1 MLLQSGKPYA
11 HSYTRQ
17 VLVHSVSYKL
27 TLVDTP
33 GLGDNSTDNDVL
45 TDDDVCE
52 RIRWAIEPLRHENAH
67 IMVVYFASAITNLDN
82 KEVESI
88 RKLEEAICIPVSCV
102 VLTHAKSAFEQASLD
117 WDTSKEQVQ
126 EHLHSIAEE
135 FVTDFKAKHYD
146 DEDLIDL
153 SEQNREERL
162 TEKVQEEIKRGSD
175 NLPTRKR
182 TRQEFLHILSR
193 RQLIEIKKQWYPL
206 KLGRELP
213 VTLIENKPSHMTE
226 SGVKEIYTTWIEL
239 LDEGAGLFHFM
250 TGNLSENG
258 VTFHEK
264 IHTKA
269 PMTSTSRSTE
279 VNDSKR
285 INREQQQRGHQTTLL
300 QLPSDC
306 TSPEVQRERNQAR
319 EDSVVN

>member
-1 MLLQSGKPYA
+1 M
-11 HSYTRQ
+11 
-17 VLVHSVSYKL
+17 
-27 TLVDTP
+27 
-33 GLGDNSTDNDVL
+33 L

-67 IMVVYFASAITNLDN
+67 IMVVYFASATTNLDN
-82 KEVESI
+82 KEEESI

-126 EHLHSIAEE
+126 EHLHYITEE

-153 SEQNREERL
+153 SEQKREERL
-162 TEKVQEEIKRGSD
+162 TEKVQEEIKPGSD

-193 RQLIEIKKQWYPL
+193 KQLIEKKKQWYPL

-213 VTLIENKPSHMTE
+213 VMLIENKPSHMT
-226 SGVKEIYTTWIEL
+226 KRFTTYYTTTI
-239 LDEGAGLFHFM
+239 M
-250 TGNLSENG
+250 QLSVCTQG
-258 VTFHEK
+258 H
-264 IHTKA
+264 
-269 PMTSTSRSTE
+269 S
-279 VNDSKR
+279 
-285 INREQQQRGHQTTLL
+285 QQFGKV
-300 QLPSDC
+300 D
-306 TSPEVQRERNQAR
+306 
-319 EDSVVN
+319 